1 MLIHRRWMGMR
12 INRVSKVL
20 MTDDEI
26 GDELMYKDS
35 MSAQP
40 VTSACQPSSHAAVRS
55 CGMSICWQ
63 S

>member
-40 VTSACQPSSHAAVRS
+40 VTSCLLYTSDAADE
-55 CGMSICWQ
+55 
-63 S
+63 